1 MADGAAAMILCSSET
16 AQLKYLIPLA
26 KIISWA
32 QTGID
37 PLIMVGLITFV
48 LERIDSF
55 GTLIRV

>member
-1 MADGAAAMILCSSET
+1 MGDGAAALILCSSEI

-37 PLIMVGLITFV
+37 PLVMVRLIWF
-48 LERIDSF
+48 F
-55 GTLIRV
+55 FRV